1 MVDDFLLYKPKRRCS
16 LMCGPHLTMFNLMS
30 NCCSWITKLQQ
41 PVRKVTVL
49 MVGLDNAGKTSTIRG
64 ILKAPPRDLGPTS
77 GCIRTEL
84 RVDNFLVTL
93 LDVGGGGESRGAW
106 RQLCGE
112 AHGIIFVVDSSDG
125 QRVPEARG
133 LLTDVLQQPRVAR
146 KPLLLLAN
154 KQDKMDAL
162 LLSDLMEALSLEKLV
177 NLSRSPCHIEPSSA
191 LVDVRRWTD
200 RKTLRGLRW
209 LLRAVSLDYTDL
221 CARITRDSKR
231 PTEREERERR
241 ATAEKGQRRSREEQ
255 THTSKKDLR
264 DAEDLTG
271 KEKNTAK
278 RSTGER
284 SLKKNMKEKQVKIR
298 DAVNSRRAER
308 RGEEEKEEVK
318 GRADIGQRGDTE
330 DISSGVLLPKM
341 RGKTKRKTKIVMKD
355 TLVLPESEKK
365 EEPSAKKGEVESKK
379 KKKSVNVKKKNKI
392 NSEGVP
398 AAYSQ
403 PVDLSATF
411 DLYRKAILAL
421 KARPEQNKGG
431 SSC

>member
-1 MVDDFLLYKPKRRCS
+1 
-16 LMCGPHLTMFNLMS
+16 MCGSHLSMFNLMS
-30 NCCSWITKLQQ
+30 SCCNWITKLQQ

-77 GCIRTEL
+77 GCVRTEL

-93 LDVGGGGESRGAW
+93 LDVGGGRESRGAW

-133 LLTDVLQQPRVAR
+133 LLTDVLQQARVAR

-162 LLSDLMEALSLEKLV
+162 LVSDLMEALSLEKLV
-177 NLSRSPCHIEPSSA
+177 NQSRSPCHIEPSSA

-221 CARITRDSKR
+221 CARIARDSKR
-231 PTEREERERR
+231 PAEREEREKR
-241 ATAEKGQRRSREEQ
+241 AAAEKGPRRSPEEQ
-255 THTSKKDLR
+255 TNTSKKHLQHG
-264 DAEDLTG
+264 EDLTG
-271 KEKNTAK
+271 KEKKMTK
-278 RSTGER
+278 KSTGGKQHPIQNIMKAER
-284 SLKKNMKEKQVKIR
+284 SLKKNMKENQVKIR
-298 DAVNSRRAER
+298 DAVNSRRAAR
-308 RGEEEKEEVK
+308 RKWGEEEEEEEVK
-318 GRADIGQRGDTE
+318 GRAEIGQRGDTE
-330 DISSGVLLPKM
+330 ETSSGALVPKM
-341 RGKTKRKTKIVMKD
+341 RGKTKRKMKIVMKD

-365 EEPSAKKGEVESKK
+365 EEPRAKKGEVRSKK

-392 NSEGVP
+392 NSEGVS

-421 KARPEQNKGG
+421 KAHPEQNKGG